1 VPLYFWN
8 KTTGVKAAAADV
20 ISAEYDYKAARLET
34 LAQVRHLYSTV
45 KTSEHHLHLYE
56 AGIIPQAQLATQS
69 ATTNYQ
75 VGKTDF
81 LTLLDSESLL
91 LKYQLMEQEELVNW
105 NKYISMIGELT
116 GEEDE

>member
-1 VPLYFWN
+1 VR
-8 KTTGVKAAAADV
+8 AASAEV
-20 ISAEYDYKAARLET
+20 HSAEYDLEAARLET
-34 LAQVRHLYSTV
+34 LARVRDLYSTI

-56 AGIIPQAQLATQS
+56 AGIIPQARLALQS

-105 NKYISMIGELT
+105 NKYLSMIGELT
-116 GEEDE
+116 GEEMQ